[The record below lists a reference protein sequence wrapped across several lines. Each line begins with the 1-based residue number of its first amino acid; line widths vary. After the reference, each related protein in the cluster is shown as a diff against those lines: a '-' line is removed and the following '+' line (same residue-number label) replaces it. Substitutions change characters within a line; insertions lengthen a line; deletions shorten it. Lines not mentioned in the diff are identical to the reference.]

1 MSSLLPFIVVGL
13 TSGSVYALIGLGLVL
28 TYKTSGIF
36 NLAHGALATAS
47 AYVFYA
53 LHFQHQVA
61 WPVAAFVAVVVVG
74 VLFGLAW
81 ERIAAGLQQAS
92 LASRIVATVGVLLI
106 IEAVC
111 ELGFGTTPLSVGTF
125 LPSGHITAYGAVVG
139 YDRLIIVALA
149 LIAAVGLYVFFRWA
163 RLGKAMRAVVDN
175 PALLD
180 LSGTNPV
187 RVRRAAWVIG
197 CLFAT
202 EGMDLRGPLRAG
214 QTDEELLALIRSFWE
229 RRADRYSE
237 QRVTLQSRAIPR
249 VEMNHVG
256 G

>member
-53 LHFQHQVA
+53 LHFQHHVA
-61 WPVAAFVAVVVVG
+61 WPVAAVVAVVAVG
-74 VLFGLAW
+74 AAFGLAW

-149 LIAAVGLYVFFRWA
+149 LIAAHSQWA
-163 RLGKAMRAVVDN
+163 AAVMFVLSFLMRRN
-175 PALLD
+175 
-180 LSGTNPV
+180 S
-187 RVRRAAWVIG
+187 
-197 CLFAT
+197 
-202 EGMDLRGPLRAG
+202 
-214 QTDEELLALIRSFWE
+214 
-229 RRADRYSE
+229 
-237 QRVTLQSRAIPR
+237 
-249 VEMNHVG
+249 VG
-256 G
+256 GAPVMME